1 MRKEKKTVRSRS
13 ETMRELLLKGPD
25 GLLFWVAERLIRVLM
40 VCGRGKMS
48 GTSMSKG
55 VFASV
60 LLSVAV
66 VRMGMSMAAVS
77 WSLEMG
83 LLCGEAG
90 EDGMSGMSMSKGMS
104 VLLLVAMVRMRMG
117 AVGRLLGMGVSS
129 KEESGEGGMLG
140 TSMSKGLFVFGFV
153 EVMRIGLGVAAV
165 RCLLRF
171 VRLSG

>member
-1 MRKEKKTVRSRS
+1 MRG
-13 ETMRELLLKGPD
+13 LLFKGSD
-25 GLLFWVAERLIRVLM
+25 VLLFWVAGRVIRVLM

-66 VRMGMSMAAVS
+66 VRMGMGAAAVS
-77 WSLEMG
+77 WSLEKG
-83 LLCGEAG
+83 LLHGEAG
-90 EDGMSGMSMSKGMS
+90 EDGMSGMSMSKGMF
-104 VLLLVAMVRMRMG
+104 VLLSVAMVRMRMG
-117 AVGRLLGMGVSS
+117 AVDRLLGVGVLG
-129 KEESGEGGMLG
+129 KEESGEGEMLG

-165 RCLLRF
+165 RCLLGF
-171 VRLSG
+171 VRLGR

>member
-13 ETMRELLLKGPD
+13 KTMRGLFFKGPD
-25 GLLFWVAERLIRVLM
+25 VLIFWVAGRAIRVLM

-66 VRMGMSMAAVS
+66 VRMGMGAAAVS
-77 WSLEMG
+77 WSLEKG
-83 LLCGEAG
+83 LLRGETG
-90 EDGMSGMSMSKGMS
+90 EDGMSGMSMSKSMF
-104 VLLLVAMVRMRMG
+104 VLLAVAMVRMRMG
-117 AVGRLLGMGVSS
+117 AVGRLLGVGGVS
-129 KEESGEGGMLG
+129 GVGGMLG

-165 RCLLRF
+165 RCLLGF
-171 VRLSG
+171 VRLGR